1 MRIILFSPLIFELQ
15 RLTNFTKP
23 RNGRAFDSRARETY
37 NTGAKLMNGTYKT
50 YVVGLIGRPIN
61 PISPVSPIQPHS
73 ASFSLIQEDMMTFLD
88 RINEDLKAAMKS
100 KDSDRLSTLR
110 MVKTALKN
118 REIDKMEALTDEE
131 AIKILQSLVKQRRDS
146 IEQYQQAG
154 RIELAEKEAS
164 EIKVIEE
171 YLPAALDDAAIA
183 RVVEETI
190 VEIGASSMKEMGAV
204 MKAVMAKLA
213 GQTVDGKAVN
223 QIVKSKLG
231 G

>member
-1 MRIILFSPLIFELQ
+1 MRFLRRMI
-15 RLTNFTKP
+15 
-23 RNGRAFDSRARETY
+23 
-37 NTGAKLMNGTYKT
+37 
-50 YVVGLIGRPIN
+50 
-61 PISPVSPIQPHS
+61 
-73 ASFSLIQEDMMTFLD
+73 MTFLD

-100 KDSDRLSTLR
+100 KDPERLSTLR

-131 AIKILQSLVKQRRDS
+131 SMRVLQSLVKQRRDS

-154 RIELAEKEAS
+154 RIDLAEKEAA

-171 YLPAALDDAAIA
+171 YMPAALDEVAIA

-190 VEIGASSMKEMGAV
+190 AETGASSMKEIGAV
-204 MKAVMAKLA
+204 MKAVMAKFA